1 MRLALLLGLMLVS
14 CDAPSATKTKKRA
27 AYRGSNFRCTH
38 PADWNVVVNHD
49 DPGSASVEFDFPGPG
64 FATVI
69 IFQPENQGAF
79 DRYTQISAE
88 KFPKIHER
96 EYPAQK
102 VTTVGIREKTK
113 LGSLDAL
120 KTTHSIFVA
129 PNDRTC
135 VFNYV
140 NLTSPEM
147 VALVDVFDEGTAL
160 NPKTIASLEQ
170 FIASITPQKPTG
182 TPASPDEGDE
192 PVE

>member
-1 MRLALLLGLMLVS
+1 
-14 CDAPSATKTKKRA
+14 
-27 AYRGSNFRCTH
+27 
-38 PADWNVVVNHD
+38 VVISHD

-69 IFQPENQGAF
+69 VFQPENQGAF
-79 DRYTQISAE
+79 DRYTQISAQ

-96 EYPAQK
+96 EYPDQK
-102 VTTVGIREKTK
+102 VTTVSIREKTK

-120 KTTHSIFVA
+120 KTTYSIFMA
-129 PNDRTC
+129 PSDRTC

-160 NPKTIASLEQ
+160 NPETIASLEQ
-170 FIASITPQKPTG
+170 FIGSIKPRKSAGKAASS
-182 TPASPDEGDE
+182 AEADE